1 MESKKRKDKKFK
13 CKFDAINND
22 FSRYL
27 QTLEVNELVVL
38 LHPYLK
44 LAKDVPHETIKQI
57 VEMFMERFINKVVD
71 TPFVIAPNNLF
82 LLQSV
87 CDYRGTEYKH
97 WAYKYDPSPY
107 RVNQLRRT
115 FTRDS
120 NAMLKNEIKGSGN
133 SYKVV
138 AEMKKSLEYCNIKLS
153 EELKQRVK
161 ENGWEKDNYLT
172 EKINWQIV

>member
-1 MESKKRKDKKFK
+1 MESKKRADKVFK

-44 LAKDVPHETIKQI
+44 LAKDVPHETIKEI
-57 VEMFMERFINKVVD
+57 VELFMEKFTERIIN

-82 LLQSV
+82 LIQPI
-87 CDYRGTEYKH
+87 CEKGGNEYKH
-97 WAYKYDPSPY
+97 WDYKYEKNPF
-107 RVNQLRRT
+107 RVNPLRHT
-115 FTRDS
+115 STRDS
-120 NAMLKNEIKGSGN
+120 NAMLKNEIKGGGN

-138 AEMKKSLEYCNIKLS
+138 AEMKKSLEYCTIKLS
-153 EELKQRVK
+153 DELKQRVR
-161 ENGWEKDNYLT
+161 EQGWEHDNYLT
-172 EKINWQIV
+172 EKINWQIA